1 MTERNA
7 LILGA
12 SRPGGV
18 GEAVCQ
24 RLQDEGYQVVIAAR
38 PSVHLKQMAEQLG
51 VDALP
56 CDVSD
61 EASVKQLADSLRER
75 DTLLDVVVN
84 ATGEAVMGLVR
95 KTSEADLDRAIAI
108 HLKGPFFLCKHLP
121 SLMRDGGSLI
131 TVSTLTAVLPI
142 EGHGAY
148 AAAKAGTDHLLKT
161 VALELAG
168 RGIRVN
174 AVTPGFMVTPMTE
187 ALTTPEVIAAFVRET
202 PLGRLTTPADIAD
215 AISWLAQPQ
224 AFITGQNLQIN
235 GGATLRR
242 MPTPSEFRA

>member
-1 MTERNA
+1 MTQRSA
-7 LILGA
+7 LVLGA
-12 SRPGGV
+12 SRSGGV
-18 GEAVCQ
+18 GEAVAQ
-24 RLQDEGYQVVIAAR
+24 RLLSEGYHVVIAGR
-38 PSVHLKQMAEQLG
+38 DSRHLTQMAEQLG

-61 EASVKQLADSLRER
+61 ESSVARLADSLRAR
-75 DTLLDVVVN
+75 NSLLDVVVN

-121 SLMRDGGSLI
+121 GLMRDGGSFI
-131 TVSTLTAVLPI
+131 SVSTLTAVLPI
-142 EGHGAY
+142 AGHGAY

-161 VALELAG
+161 VALELAA

-174 AVTPGFMVTPMTE
+174 SVTPGFMVTSMTE

-202 PLGRLTTPADIAD
+202 PLGRLTTPRDVAD
-215 AISWLAQPQ
+215 AISWLAQPS

-242 MPTPSEFRA
+242 MPTPSEFRG